1 MPKITSDQL
10 AIIVM
15 SMALVVLIELTLFN
29 NISVFLLIVGSILL
43 FFSFK
48 RKKQYLLWTALI
60 LLFFAV
66 IHLWTLRLLII
77 GILIFLLYKYLT
89 KKEQII
95 EIKNQII
102 NASEKNKLIGT
113 TGSPTE
119 SYQWR
124 DIHIQRFIGD
134 ITIDTTE
141 TILPQGKSI
150 IVIDQS
156 LGKVR
161 ITVPYEVSLQLHY
174 STLYGEANCLHFAPK
189 QCINEQ
195 LYFED
200 GESDAKRILVL
211 YVTSWIGDV
220 EVQRG

>member
-10 AIIVM
+10 TIIVI

-29 NISVFLLIVGSILL
+29 NISVFLLIVGAILL
-43 FFSFK
+43 FYSFK
-48 RKKQYLLWTALI
+48 KKKQYTLWAGLI
-60 LLFFAV
+60 LIFFAV
-66 IHLWTLRLLII
+66 IHLWTLRLFII
-77 GILIFLLYKYLT
+77 GTLIFLLYQYLT

-95 EIKNQII
+95 EIKQVIDTI
-102 NASEKNKLIGT
+102 GKNKLIGT
-113 TGSPTE
+113 TGIPTE

-134 ITIDTTE
+134 ITVDTTE
-141 TILPQGKSI
+141 TILPHGKSI
-150 IVIDQS
+150 IVINQS

-161 ITVPYEVSLQLHY
+161 ITVPYEISLQLHY
-174 STLYGEANCLHFAPK
+174 STIYGEANCLHFSPK

-200 GESDAKRILVL
+200 GDPDAKRVLVL
-211 YVTSWIGDV
+211 YVTTWIGDV

>member
-10 AIIVM
+10 TIIVI

-29 NISVFLLIVGSILL
+29 NISVFLLIVGAILL
-43 FFSFK
+43 FYSFK
-48 RKKQYLLWTALI
+48 KKKQYTLWAGIILI
-60 LLFFAV
+60 FFAV
-66 IHLWTLRLLII
+66 IHLWTLRLFII
-77 GILIFLLYKYLT
+77 GSLIFLLYQYLT

-95 EIKNQII
+95 EIKNQVIDTI
-102 NASEKNKLIGT
+102 GKNKLIGT
-113 TGSPTE
+113 TGIPTE

-134 ITIDTTE
+134 ITVDTTE

-150 IVIDQS
+150 IVINQS

-174 STLYGEANCLHFAPK
+174 STIYGEANCLHFSPK

-200 GESDAKRILVL
+200 GDPDAKRVLVL
-211 YVTSWIGDV
+211 YVTTWIGDV

>member
-48 RKKQYLLWTALI
+48 RKKQYILWAGLI
-60 LLFFAV
+60 LLFFAI

-77 GILIFLLYKYLT
+77 GTLIFLLYKYLT

-95 EIKNQII
+95 EIKNQAI

-113 TGSPTE
+113 TSGPTE

-150 IVIDQS
+150 IVINQS

-174 STLYGEANCLHFAPK
+174 STIYGEANCLHYSPK
-189 QCINEQ
+189 LCINEQ
-195 LYFED
+195 FYIED
-200 GESDAKRILVL
+200 GDPDAKRVLVL

>member
-10 AIIVM
+10 AIIVI

-29 NISVFLLIVGSILL
+29 NSSVFLLVVGAILL

-48 RKKQYLLWTALI
+48 KKKQYLLWAGLI

-77 GILIFLLYKYLT
+77 GTLIFLLYQYLT
-89 KKEQII
+89 KKEKIM
-95 EIKNQII
+95 EIKNQPI

-150 IVIDQS
+150 IIIHQA

-161 ITVPYEVSLQLHY
+161 ITVPYEVTVQLHY
-174 STLYGEANCLHFAPK
+174 STIYGEVTCLNFSPK
-189 QCINEQ
+189 LCINEQ
-195 LYFED
+195 FYFED
-200 GESDAKRILVL
+200 GDLDAKRVLVL
-211 YVTSWIGDV
+211 CVTSWIGDV